1 MSLSLTLLQGGKCKS
16 CSVKALMLCVDM
28 ACPQIMMFL
37 APFPINNLL
46 TTQLGLLNNENESC
60 VGFKICVK
68 WCEPPWWANKLM
80 HF

>member
-16 CSVKALMLCVDM
+16 FSQSTDVVCGYGMSTNHDVCGTISYQQSPYD
-28 ACPQIMMFL
+28 PR
-37 APFPINNLL
+37 NWGSL
-46 TTQLGLLNNENESC
+46 TTKMN